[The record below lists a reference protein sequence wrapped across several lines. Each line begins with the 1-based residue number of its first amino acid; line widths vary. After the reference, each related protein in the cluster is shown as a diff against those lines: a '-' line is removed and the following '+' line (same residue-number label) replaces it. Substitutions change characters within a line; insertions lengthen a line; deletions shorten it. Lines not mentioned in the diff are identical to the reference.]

1 MYDNRHQWAR
11 KIGFGFGPEIDLP
24 SNLEMWNHN
33 QLNNKFSVIGVSN
46 RGAGPILWPGE
57 YNYSLEDRI
66 KRADVYTREKDDI
79 EKSKTIKKEDKK
91 RLITKVRNEIDVSKL
106 DIYRFWN
113 SAIYGEDMIQQR
125 LTHFW
130 TNHFTV
136 GGSGRRNF
144 VLGDFI
150 YRVIHGNLKS
160 SFDQLLYEVTTHI
173 GMLDYLDN
181 ADSVGEKS
189 KAFYF
194 AQKRG
199 KTVGLNDNLGR
210 ELLELHTVSLAR
222 GYTEK
227 DIRGTAK
234 VLAGWGVNAD
244 AVIRK
249 YKQERKNK
257 PGWPVSLADFI
268 AKPYFRDR
276 AEPGYKNVLGQKFPA
291 GSKALR
297 KLTDMLASD
306 DHTARYLSKKLA
318 LHFIGEGATDEEIKI
333 IYGAWKKSKGD
344 LNKVHK
350 ATLEVI
356 KNTRSKKFLWPTT
369 WMFQAIRI
377 SGADMMPGFS
387 TEFAKKSDLSNE
399 PREILKELGN
409 SFWTQRQPDGYS
421 EIKENWISTEHL
433 DRRIKMASKIFS
445 AKPKRS
451 GEEIAEILDFSDKSK
466 RSIKMAPDERA
477 KFIIALCSA
486 DFMEV

>member
-11 KIGFGFGPEIDLP
+11 KIGFGFGPEADLP
-24 SNLEMWNHN
+24 SNLEVWNHT
-33 QLNNKFSVIGVSN
+33 QLHNKFSVIGVSN
-46 RGAGPILWPGE
+46 RGAGPIPWPSE
-57 YNYSLEDRI
+57 YNYSLEDRLKKADIYTHEI
-66 KRADVYTREKDDI
+66 KRI

-91 RLITKVRNEIDVSKL
+91 RLIMNVRDETDVSKL

-113 SAIYGEDMIQQR
+113 SAIYGEDMFQQR

-150 YRVIHGNLKS
+150 YRVIHGNLNS

-189 KAFYF
+189 KAFY
-194 AQKRG
+194 AAKTRG

-227 DIRGTAK
+227 DIRGAAK

-244 AVIRK
+244 NVIRK
-249 YKQERKNK
+249 YQKERKTK
-257 PGWPVSLADFI
+257 PGWPVSLTDFI
-268 AKPYFRDR
+268 AEPYIRDR
-276 AEPGYKNVLGQKFPA
+276 AEPGYKTVLGQEFSSGA
-291 GSKALR
+291 HALR
-297 KLTDMLASD
+297 NLTDMLASD
-306 DHTARYLSKKLA
+306 DHTAKYLSKKLA
-318 LHFIGEGATDEEIKI
+318 LHFVGEGATDEEIQI
-333 IYGAWKKSKGD
+333 IYGAWRKSKGD

-377 SGADMMPGFS
+377 SGADVMPGFNMKF
-387 TEFAKKSDLSNE
+387 TKKSELSNE

-433 DRRIKMASKIFS
+433 DRRIKMASKIFT

-451 GEEIAEILDFSDKSK
+451 GEEIAEILDFSDRSK
-466 RSIKMAPDERA
+466 RSIKMASDKRS